1 MERSLQSALERSPRA
16 TVAARPSIATW
27 VVFPLLLAALIAA
40 TLALLGRGLPPP
52 LVSLVLLFG
61 SVVLMLMVERLA
73 PLHRAWNRFP
83 DRLDLALVV
92 GNRLVD
98 VAVIAATTAL
108 LAALH
113 RKGLSPALFHVW
125 PVHWPLL
132 AQAALGI
139 ALAEVVR
146 YTMHRVSHRD
156 GLLGRIHHVH
166 HQPRRMYSLNG
177 PRLHPGNQLWI
188 TIANVVPMLLLG
200 ARLPAVVLAAGI
212 TTFFVVF
219 QHANVNLRF
228 DGLNQ
233 LLATPDVHRLHHL
246 REDRQA
252 TPVNFGIVLLVLD
265 RLFGT
270 YAPASI
276 TPAADEIGPL
286 GDPAPAAP
294 RPIPA

>member
-1 MERSLQSALERSPRA
+1 MTDA
-16 TVAARPSIATW
+16 TSRPAPAPLASWA
-27 VVFPLLLAALIAA
+27 VFPLLVAAVIAA
-40 TLALLGRGLPPP
+40 TSFLLGRLPPP
-52 LVSLVLLFG
+52 LVSLSVLLG
-61 SVVLMLMVERLA
+61 SVVVMLIVERLA
-73 PLHRAWNRFP
+73 PLHGVWNRAP
-83 DRLDLALVV
+83 DSVDLMLIV

-98 VAVIAATTAL
+98 VAVIAGTTGL

-113 RKGLSPALFHVW
+113 RQGLSPALLHLW
-125 PVHWPLL
+125 PVEWPLL

-139 ALAEVVR
+139 GLAELVR
-146 YTMHRVSHRD
+146 YTMHRLSHRA

-166 HQPRRMYSLNG
+166 HQPRRMYTLNG

-188 TIANVVPMLLLG
+188 SFANVVPMLVLG
-200 ARLPAVVLAAGI
+200 ASLPAVVLAANI
-212 TTFFVVF
+212 TTFFVLF

-246 REDRQA
+246 REDMQA

-270 YAPASI
+270 YAPATIVPGAEDIGAIDPIGSVAGRPAGARSI
-276 TPAADEIGPL
+276 PG
-286 GDPAPAAP
+286 
-294 RPIPA
+294 